1 VYGHDITDFLRGK
14 EIMEKGYVEN
24 GFIVDLSHAQKIS
37 QVIYELSAILDLP
50 DAQEKEVFLKL
61 GALEMTKAQLLS
73 VKAMVE
79 SMGSTIDKISS
90 SSNVTIQSAKDS
102 GIDVTEIENV
112 VPTIAFD
119 NIKPEVNKEL
129 EVALDKIFGDDIS
142 DISQIHK
149 DINEPKEELKPEEK
163 IVQANEDF
171 SDAAAHDEINK
182 VIEDANNTDAIV
194 DITSI
199 ENETEPEKIEI
210 SEEVKK
216 HLRETEQL
224 PTLYIQRTL
233 RSGQSLKS
241 EGNIVIIGDVN
252 PGSEIIAT
260 GDITVWG
267 ILGGIAH
274 AGCDG
279 NTYARVR
286 ALKMNPIQLRIA
298 DILARRPDTANVP
311 YIQKTDTFVPE
322 EAIMRNNKI
331 VIHKS
336 YEN

>member
-1 VYGHDITDFLRGK
+1 
-14 EIMEKGYVEN
+14 MEKGYVEN
-24 GFIVDLSHAQKIS
+24 GFIVDVSHAKKTS
-37 QVIYELSAILDLP
+37 QVICELSAILDLP
-50 DAQEKEVFLKL
+50 DAQGKDVFLKL
-61 GALEMTKAQLLS
+61 GALEMNRTQLLS

-79 SMGSTIDKISS
+79 SMGSNVEKVSS
-90 SSNVTIQSAKDS
+90 SSRLTLQSAS
-102 GIDVTEIENV
+102 ELGIDTAEIENV

-119 NIKPEVNKEL
+119 NVKPEVNKEL
-129 EVALDKIFGDDIS
+129 EVALDKIFGDDVS
-142 DISQIHK
+142 DISNLHK
-149 DINEPKEELKPEEK
+149 DINEPKEVIEPEEK

-171 SDAAAHDEINK
+171 SQEAAHDEINK
-182 VIEDANNTDAIV
+182 VIEEANNIDAEI
-194 DITSI
+194 DIDSI
-199 ENETEPEKIEI
+199 ESEIKEDDGVEEI
-210 SEEVKK
+210 SEEISEEIKR

-279 NTYARVR
+279 NAYARVR

-298 DILARRPDTANVP
+298 DILARRPDAANIP
-311 YIQKTDTFVPE
+311 YVQKTDTFVPE
-322 EAIMRNNKI
+322 EAVMRNKKI
-331 VIHKS
+331 VIHKL
-336 YEN
+336 YEI